1 MTTLIE
7 RALRPLKQQVEAAGL
22 PWEEPCVA
30 EDYAPDFGEWMKADC
45 RLGADVSHHGKLCM
59 WFIQKEPMEHN
70 RPDFDTEHHL
80 ALYERYIRW
89 DYPVGLSPAGR
100 LYLDLWCE
108 LDDLCR
114 AGKVEDEEADEVR
127 DRCVDPWDALTEKDH
142 EIFDTHDW
150 DGFNDARRQALPR
163 HPK

>member
-7 RALRPLKQQVEAAGL
+7 KALQPLKQQVEAAGL
-22 PWEEPCVA
+22 PWEAPWVI
-30 EDYAPDFGEWMKADC
+30 EDEAPDFGEWVKADC
-45 RLGADVSHHGKLCM
+45 RLGADVSSGKLCM
-59 WFIQKEPMEHN
+59 WFIRKDPIEFNH
-70 RPDFDTEHHL
+70 PDFDTAHHL
-80 ALYERYIRW
+80 DLYRRYIEW

-108 LDDLCR
+108 LDDLWR
-114 AGKVEDEEADEVR
+114 AGKGEDDEADEVR
-127 DRCVDPWDALTEKDH
+127 DRCDEPWRNMTERDH

-150 DGFNDARRQALPR
+150 DGFNDARQALPR